1 MALRSLPCGSAG
13 VRSHP
18 PEVAGLT
25 SNQGED
31 GRQPVG
37 VSSLSLS
44 LSLSQIN
51 TQILKIKKK
60 NIIKY
65 MLPAFFAVYDLF
77 NFMVSVVTLFSL
89 FFIVIFKCYTTYI

>member
-37 VSSLSLS
+37 VSS